1 MKKSLIALALAGAF
15 AGGAQAQSSVTLY
28 GIIDMGLQWNQ
39 MGVRTGTT
47 AAPIFNQETA
57 WSIDSGYQSGSRF
70 GLRGAEA
77 LGRDWSAVFTLE
89 GGFDG
94 STGASAQGGLLFGRQ
109 AWAGLSHKQFGTFV
123 FGRVATP
130 TSGAGSFHL
139 TGDISP
145 FGITWGINSLGSTII
160 PLAGL
165 REDNSLLWASPNW
178 KGFKIA
184 ASRSA
189 NVSGAES
196 APQGSNTSA
205 FSVAANYT
213 WGPLFVAAGYD
224 VIDYADS
231 CTAATANP
239 CRTNN
244 GNPNQKMFQIGGSWD
259 FKVVK
264 VHAAY
269 ADQSNISG
277 FITAQGGPIQQV
289 QVAAGVG
296 NYSNQAY
303 MIGASAP
310 LFGGSLLFSYQW
322 SDAKNIN
329 TATAQFEPDYNVW
342 GIGYSYPFS
351 RRTNLYIGYGQRSWD
366 GNVTA
371 LGAATAAQMA
381 ALQNASQIVD
391 RDQIAIGLRHLF

>member
-1 MKKSLIALALAGAF
+1 MKKNLIALALAGAF
-15 AGGAQAQSSVTLY
+15 VGGAQAQSSVTLY
-28 GIIDMGLQWNQ
+28 GIIDLGLQWNK
-39 MGVRTGTT
+39 MVVRTGTT
-47 AAPIFNQETA
+47 AAPIFNQESA
-57 WSIDSGYQSGSRF
+57 WSVDSGYQSGSRF
-70 GLRGAEA
+70 GLRGSEA

-94 STGASAQGGLLFGRQ
+94 STGASLQGGLLFGRQ
-109 AWAGLSHKQFGTFV
+109 AWAGLSHKEFGTFV
-123 FGRVATP
+123 FGRVSTP
-130 TSGAGSFHL
+130 TSGSGSFQL

-145 FGITWGINSLGSTII
+145 FGITWGINSAGSTII

-165 REDNSLLWASPNW
+165 REDNSFLWASPNW
-178 KGFKIA
+178 RGFKVA
-184 ASRSA
+184 ASWST

-205 FSVAANYT
+205 YSIAANYT

-224 VIDYADS
+224 VINY
-231 CTAATANP
+231 
-239 CRTNN
+239 
-244 GNPNQKMFQIGGSWD
+244 D

-264 VHAAY
+264 VYAAY

-296 NYSNQAY
+296 NYDNQAY
-303 MIGASAP
+303 QLGLSAP

-329 TATAQFEPDYNVW
+329 TVKAQFEPDYNVW

-351 RRTNLYIGYGQRSWD
+351 RRTNMYIGYGQRSWD
-366 GNVTA
+366 GKVTA
-371 LGAATAAQMA
+371 LGTATAAERA

-391 RDQIAIGLRHLF
+391 RDQFAVGIRHLF